1 MLPRCNLLRYH
12 QESIPILQLLC
23 PLLQRNTDKPQNKP
37 ILQSPNNGAASAVL
51 IQKIAYV
58 VTTLGELKKS
68 GYQPKSIRDEIR
80 QNLIQKIQQKENP
93 FPGIL
98 GYEDTVIPDTE
109 RALLS
114 RHNILFL
121 GLRGQAKTRMAR
133 QMTDLLDEYIP
144 VIAGSEINDDP
155 LQPQSRF
162 AIDLIAEKGDAT
174 PIAWLHRSQRYG
186 EKLATPD
193 VSVADLIGDIDPIK
207 AANLKLSFADERV
220 LHYGII
226 PRSNRSIFVINE
238 LPDLQARIQV
248 SLFNILEE
256 GDLQI
261 RGFKLRLPLDILF
274 VFTAN
279 PEDYTNRG
287 SIVTPLKDRIQSQI
301 LTHYPK
307 SIETSLQITEQE
319 ANIDATQL
327 AKVSISDMIKRLI
340 EQVAFEA
347 RGSEFVDKK
356 SGVSARLTI
365 AAYENAVSAAER
377 RAIINGEKNTQVWMS
392 DLVGIIPSVTGK
404 IELVYEGEQE
414 GPFQVAYNLLEKATR
429 TLFGQYFPNPEN
441 LKKKK
446 GRTEGTEDNPYK
458 SITRWFDAGNSL
470 NILLETKDAD
480 KVQLLYKVD
489 GLYALVKKQFT
500 TASENEAG
508 LLMEFVLHGLA
519 AHSLI
524 SKKVIDGKIEFK
536 DLMGSMINLG
546 NVHFDEGDYTEEDDL
561 R

>member
-1 MLPRCNLLRYH
+1 MN
-12 QESIPILQLLC
+12 
-23 PLLQRNTDKPQNKP
+23 
-37 ILQSPNNGAASAVL
+37 
-51 IQKIAYV
+51 QKI
-58 VTTLGELKKS
+58 TTLGELKKS
-68 GYQPKSIRDEIR
+68 GYTPKSIKDEIR
-80 QNLIQKIQQKENP
+80 ENLIIKIKAKENP
-93 FPGIL
+93 FPGIM

-133 QMTDLLDEYIP
+133 QMVELLDEYIP
-144 VIAGSEINDDP
+144 IISGSEINDDP
-155 LQPQSRF
+155 MQPISRY
-162 AIDLIAEKGDAT
+162 ALDLIAEKGDDT
-174 PIAWLHRSQRYG
+174 PIDWLHRSKRYG

-207 AANLKLSFADERV
+207 AANLKLDFADERV

-226 PRSNRSIFVINE
+226 PRSNRCIFVINE

-261 RGFKLRLPLDILF
+261 RGFKLRLPLDVLF

-287 SIVTPLKDRIQSQI
+287 SIVTPLKDRIESQI

-307 SIETSLQITEQE
+307 TLETALQITEQE
-319 ANIDATQL
+319 ASINDAQKE
-327 AKVSISDMIKRLI
+327 KVVVSDLIKRLI

-347 RGSEFVDKK
+347 RESEFVDKK

-377 RAIINGEKNTQVWMS
+377 RAIINDEATTHVWLS
-392 DLVGIIPSVTGK
+392 DLNGIIPSITGK

-414 GPFQVAYNLLEKATR
+414 GPYQVSFNLLEKAIR
-429 TLFGQYFPNPEN
+429 TQFKQYFPDPDT
-441 LKKKK
+441 LKKRKTK
-446 GRTEGTEDNPYK
+446 EPQENPYK
-458 SITRWFDAGNSL
+458 AITSWFDAGNAL
-470 NILLETKDAD
+470 NLFLETKDDD
-480 KVQLLYKVD
+480 KIQKLYKVN
-489 GLYALVKKQFT
+489 GLHALVKKHYST
-500 TASENEAG
+500 LNEIETA
-508 LLMEFVLHGLA
+508 LLMELVLHGLA

-524 SKKVIDGKIEFK
+524 SKKFIDGKIEFK
-536 DLMGSMINLG
+536 DLMGSMLNMG
-546 NVHFDEGDYTEEDDL
+546 SEHFTEEDFNEDDFN
-561 R
+561 

>member
-1 MLPRCNLLRYH
+1 MDI
-12 QESIPILQLLC
+12 QSI
-23 PLLQRNTDKPQNKP
+23 
-37 ILQSPNNGAASAVL
+37 
-51 IQKIAYV
+51 
-58 VTTLGELKKS
+58 TTLGQLQKT
-68 GYQPKSIRDEIR
+68 GYQSRSIKDEIR
-80 QNLIQKIQQKENP
+80 TNLIQKIQAKENP
-93 FPGIL
+93 FPGIM
-98 GYEDTVIPDTE
+98 GYEDTVVPDTE
-109 RALLS
+109 RAILS
-114 RHNILFL
+114 RHNMLFL
-121 GLRGQAKTRMAR
+121 GLRGQAKTRLAR
-133 QMTDLLDEYIP
+133 QMTSLLDEYIP
-144 VIAGSEINDDP
+144 YIAGSEINDDP
-155 LQPQSRF
+155 LQPVSRF

-207 AANLKLSFADERV
+207 AANLRLSFADERV

-226 PRSNRSIFVINE
+226 PRSNRCIFVINE

-307 SIETSLQITEQE
+307 SVDIALAITEQE
-319 ANIDATQL
+319 AAINKEQSQ
-327 AKVSISDMIKRLI
+327 KVAVSDLVRRLI

-347 RGSEFVDKK
+347 RSSEFVDKK

-365 AAYENAVSAAER
+365 AAYENAVSSAER
-377 RAIINGEKNTQVWMS
+377 RALINAESSTQVWMS
-392 DLVGIIPSVTGK
+392 DLTGIIPAITGK

-414 GPFQVAYNLLEKATR
+414 GPYQVAFNLVEKAIR
-429 TLFGQYFPNPEN
+429 TQFAQYFPNPDSF
-441 LKKKK
+441 KKRKIGK
-446 GRTEGTEDNPYK
+446 GESKEEENPYK
-458 SITRWFDAGNSL
+458 AITRWFDVGNTL
-470 NILLETKDAD
+470 NVFLETKDED
-480 KVQLLYKVD
+480 KIQLLYKVD
-489 GLYALVKKQFT
+489 GLYALVKKYYG
-500 TASENEAG
+500 TASEKEAA

-519 AHSLI
+519 AHSLV
-524 SKKVIDGKIEFK
+524 SKKILEGRIEFK
-536 DLMGSMINLG
+536 DLMGSMLNLG
-546 NVHFDEGDYTEEDDL
+546 SSSGSEEEDFDEF

>member
-1 MLPRCNLLRYH
+1 
-12 QESIPILQLLC
+12 
-23 PLLQRNTDKPQNKP
+23 
-37 ILQSPNNGAASAVL
+37 
-51 IQKIAYV
+51 
-58 VTTLGELKKS
+58 
-68 GYQPKSIRDEIR
+68 
-80 QNLIQKIQQKENP
+80 
-93 FPGIL
+93 
-98 GYEDTVIPDTE
+98 
-109 RALLS
+109 LS
-114 RHNILFL
+114 QHNILFL

-133 QMTDLLDEYIP
+133 QMIELLDEYIP
-144 VIAGSEINDDP
+144 VVAGSEINDDP
-155 LQPQSRF
+155 LKPVSKY
-162 AIDLIAEKGDAT
+162 AVDLIAEKGDAA
-174 PIAWLHRSQRYG
+174 PVAWLHKSQRYG

-207 AANLKLSFADERV
+207 AANLKLSFADEGV

-261 RGFKLRLPLDILF
+261 RGFKLRLPLDVLF

-287 SIVTPLKDRIQSQI
+287 SIVTPLKDRIESQI

-307 SIETSLQITEQE
+307 SIETSLAITEQE
-319 ANIDATQL
+319 AGISEDQSQRV
-327 AKVSISDMIKRLI
+327 KVSDLIKRLI

-347 RGSEFVDKK
+347 RGSELVDKK

-365 AAYENAVSAAER
+365 SAYENAVSSAER
-377 RAIINGEKNTQVWMS
+377 RAIINNEKETQVWVS
-392 DLVGIIPSVTGK
+392 DLIGIIPSITGK

-414 GPFQVAYNLLEKATR
+414 GPYQVAFNLMEKSIR
-429 TLFGQYFPNPEN
+429 TQFGLYFPNPDT
-441 LKKKK
+441 LKKKRSK
-446 GRTEGTEDNPYK
+446 EASPEDNPYK
-458 SITRWFDAGNSL
+458 AITRWFDAGNAL
-470 NILLETKDAD
+470 NNFFETKDED

-489 GLYALVKKQFT
+489 GLHALVKKYFKQ
-500 TASENEAG
+500 ANEKENA

-524 SKKVIDGKIEFK
+524 SKKVLEGKIEFK
-536 DLMGSMINLG
+536 DLMGSMLNIG
-546 NVHFDEGDYTEEDDL
+546 SQHFSEEDFNEDDFN
-561 R
+561 

>member
-1 MLPRCNLLRYH
+1 MEL
-12 QESIPILQLLC
+12 
-23 PLLQRNTDKPQNKP
+23 T
-37 ILQSPNNGAASAVL
+37 
-51 IQKIAYV
+51 KIK
-58 VTTLGELKKS
+58 TIGELKKS
-68 GYQPKSIRDEIR
+68 GYVSRSIKDEIR
-80 QNLIQKIQQKENP
+80 ANLISKIKAKENP

-98 GYEDTVIPDTE
+98 GYEDSVIPDTE

-121 GLRGQAKTRMAR
+121 GLRGQAKTRLAR
-133 QMTDLLDEYIP
+133 QMVELLDEYIP
-144 VIAGSEINDDP
+144 VISGSEINDDP
-155 LQPQSRF
+155 FNPISRY
-162 AIDLIAEKGDAT
+162 ALDLVEKEGDNT
-174 PIAWLHRSQRYG
+174 PIEWMHRSKRYG

-207 AANLKLSFADERV
+207 AATLKLSFADERV

-261 RGFKLRLPLDILF
+261 RGFKLRLPLDVMF

-287 SIVTPLKDRIQSQI
+287 SIVTPLKDRIESQI

-307 SIETSLQITEQE
+307 SLETSLAITAQE
-319 ANIDATQL
+319 ADIIQEQHD
-327 AKVSISDMIKRLI
+327 KVIISDLIKRLI

-347 RGSEFVDKK
+347 RENELVDKK

-365 AAYENAVSAAER
+365 AAYENAISAAER
-377 RAIINGEKNTQVWMS
+377 RAIINEEETTQVWLS
-392 DLVGIIPSVTGK
+392 DLTGIIPSITGK

-414 GPFQVAYNLLEKATR
+414 GPYQVAYNLLEKSIR
-429 TLFGQYFPNPEN
+429 TQFVQYFPNPDT

-446 GRTEGTEDNPYK
+446 VKETQPADNPYK
-458 SITRWFDAGNSL
+458 SVTRWFDAGNNL
-470 NILLETKDAD
+470 NIFLETKDAD
-480 KVQLLYKVD
+480 KIQMLYKVD
-489 GLYALVKKQFT
+489 GLHALVKKYYN
-500 TASENEAG
+500 AANEKENA

-519 AHSLI
+519 SYSLI
-524 SKKVIDGKIEFK
+524 SKKIFEGKIEFK
-536 DLMGSMINLG
+536 DLMGSMLNMG
-546 NVHFDEGDYTEEDDL
+546 SQHFGEDDFNEEDFN
-561 R
+561 